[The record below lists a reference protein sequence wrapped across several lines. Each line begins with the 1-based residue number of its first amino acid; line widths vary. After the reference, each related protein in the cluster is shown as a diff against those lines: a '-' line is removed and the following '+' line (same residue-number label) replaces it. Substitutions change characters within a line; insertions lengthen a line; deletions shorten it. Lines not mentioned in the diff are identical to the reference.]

1 MKLFITLL
9 ALQAQMTDQR
19 HIKVVSVSANGVI
32 TIVFDCGLVTPLMVE
47 DKMKEAGIT
56 EYTMTDDWNTDSIF
70 VKIKGK

>member
-19 HIKVVSVSANGVI
+19 HIKVVSVAANGVI
-32 TIVFDCGLVTPLMVE
+32 TIVFDWGLVTPLMVE
-47 DKMKEAGIT
+47 DKMKDAGIT
-56 EYTMTDDWNTDSIF
+56 EYTMTDDWSTNSIF